1 MANKRINLDLSMIK
15 DGAVQEDINRE
26 YKRVAEN
33 LDDPNAENRWRKLTI
48 ELKFKNDPNTEMVMM
63 KANVKSVLAP
73 SEDKTTLMMLG
84 RNGMGN
90 LEMNELRS
98 TARGQ
103 TMIDTDTGQLLD
115 DKGEPLQGESV
126 DTTPIDYLK
135 K

>member
-1 MANKRINLDLSMIK
+1 MANRINLDLSMLK
-15 DGAVQEDINRE
+15 GGAVQEDINRE

-33 LDDPNAENRWRKLTI
+33 LDDPNADNRWRKLTI
-48 ELKFKNDPNTEMVMM
+48 ELKFKNDQDNEMVMM
-63 KANVKSVLAP
+63 KTNVKSVLAP

-98 TARGQ
+98 SARGQ
-103 TMIDTDTGQLLD
+103 TIIDTETGQLLD
-115 DKGEPLQGESV
+115 DKGEPLQGELA
-126 DTTPIDYLK
+126 DDAPINYLK

>member
-26 YKRVAEN
+26 YKRIAEN
-33 LDDPNAENRWRKLTI
+33 LDDPSADNRWRKLTI
-48 ELKFKNDPNTEMVMM
+48 ELKFKNDPDTETVMM
-63 KANVKSVLAP
+63 KTNVKSILAP

-98 TARGQ
+98 SARGQ

-115 DKGEPLQGESV
+115 DKGEPLQGEQA